1 VKRREFITLGGGAAA
16 AWPLVARAQQ
26 HGVLPVVGFLS
37 SRSPDSSVVTSFHQ
51 GLKETGHLEGQN
63 VAVEY
68 RWAEGHYDRLP
79 ALATEF
85 VGRSVA
91 VIAAVGGD
99 PAPQAARWATRTI
112 PIVFATA
119 GDPVEAGLVASL
131 NRPGGNATGVTIF
144 GATII
149 AKRLALLRELVP
161 TATLIGILLNPS
173 NPTTEAVTKE
183 VETAAR
189 ELGQNF
195 YVVRA
200 NTEQNLDAA
209 FVTLV
214 QEGADALLVGP
225 DQFFTDRRDQIVALA
240 IHARIPAIY
249 HLRDFATAGGLISY
263 GNSLSDLYR
272 QVGNYVGRIIKGEKP
287 ADLPVTQP
295 TKFELVI
302 NLKTAKALGLTVPL
316 SLQVAADEVIE

>member
-1 VKRREFITLGGGAAA
+1 MRRREFIAVLGGSAAV
-16 AWPLVARAQQ
+16 WPLAARAQQ
-26 HGVLPVVGFLS
+26 PSALPVVGFLS
-37 SRSPDSSVVTSFHQ
+37 SRSPDWNAVTAFHQ
-51 GLKETGHLEGQN
+51 GLKETGHIDGQN

-79 ALATEF
+79 ELATEF

-91 VIAAVGGD
+91 VIAAVDGE
-99 PAPQAARWATRTI
+99 PTPQAAEGATRTI

-119 GDPVEAGLVASL
+119 SDPVGAGLVASL

-144 GATII
+144 GSTII
-149 AKRLALLRELVP
+149 AKRLELLRELVP
-161 TATLIGILLNPS
+161 TANLIGILVNQS
-173 NPTTEAVTKE
+173 NPNTEAETKDI
-183 VETAAR
+183 ETAAR
-189 ELGQNF
+189 ELGQRF

-200 NTEQNLDAA
+200 STEHDLDAA

-214 QEGADALLVGP
+214 QQGAGALLVGA

-263 GNSLSDLYR
+263 GNSLADLYR
-272 QVGNYVGRIIKGEKP
+272 QVGNYVGRILKGERP
-287 ADLPVTQP
+287 ADLPVVQP
-295 TKFELVI
+295 TNFELVI
-302 NLKTAKALGLTVPL
+302 NLKAAKALGLTVPL
-316 SLQVAADEVIE
+316 TLQVAADEVIE

>member
-1 VKRREFITLGGGAAA
+1 MRRREFIAVLGGSAAV
-16 AWPLVARAQQ
+16 WPLAARAQQ
-26 HGVLPVVGFLS
+26 PSALPVVGFLS
-37 SRSPDSSVVTSFHQ
+37 SRSPDSNAVTAFHQ
-51 GLKETGHLEGQN
+51 GLKETGHIDGQN

-79 ALATEF
+79 ELATEF

-91 VIAAVGGD
+91 VIAAVGGE
-99 PAPQAARWATRTI
+99 PTPQAAEGATRTI

-119 GDPVEAGLVASL
+119 SDPVGAGLVASL

-144 GATII
+144 GSTII
-149 AKRLALLRELVP
+149 AKRLELLRELVP
-161 TATLIGILLNPS
+161 TANLIGILVNQS
-173 NPTTEAVTKE
+173 NPNTEAETKDI
-183 VETAAR
+183 ETAAR
-189 ELGQNF
+189 ELGQRF

-200 NTEQNLDAA
+200 STEHDLDAA

-214 QEGADALLVGP
+214 QQGAGALLVGA

-263 GNSLSDLYR
+263 GNSLADLYR
-272 QVGNYVGRIIKGEKP
+272 QVGNYVGRILKGERP
-287 ADLPVTQP
+287 ADLPVVQP
-295 TKFELVI
+295 TNFELVI
-302 NLKTAKALGLTVPL
+302 NLKAAKALGLTVPL
-316 SLQVAADEVIE
+316 TLQVAADEVIE

>member
-1 VKRREFITLGGGAAA
+1 MRRREFISLLGGAA
-16 AWPLVARAQQ
+16 AWPLAGRAQQ
-26 HGVLPVVGFLS
+26 PSALPVVGFLS
-37 SRSPDSSVVTSFHQ
+37 SRSPDSNVVTAFHQ
-51 GLKETGHLEGQN
+51 GLKETGHIEGQN

-79 ALATEF
+79 ALATEL

-91 VIAAVGGD
+91 VIAAVGGE
-99 PAPQAARWATRTI
+99 PAPQAAEGATRTI

-119 GDPVEAGLVASL
+119 SDPVGAGLVASL

-144 GATII
+144 GSTII

-161 TATLIGILLNPS
+161 TATLIGILVNPS
-173 NPTTEAVTKE
+173 NPNAEADTKD

-189 ELGQNF
+189 ELGQRF

-200 NTEQNLDAA
+200 NTEHNLDAA

-214 QEGADALLVGP
+214 QQGAGALLVGP

-249 HLRDFATAGGLISY
+249 HLRGFATAGGLISY
-263 GNSLSDLYR
+263 GNNLADLYR
-272 QVGNYVGRIIKGEKP
+272 QVGVYVGRILKGERP
-287 ADLPVTQP
+287 ADLPVVQP
-295 TKFELVI
+295 TNFELVI

-316 SLQVAADEVIE
+316 TLQVAADEVIE